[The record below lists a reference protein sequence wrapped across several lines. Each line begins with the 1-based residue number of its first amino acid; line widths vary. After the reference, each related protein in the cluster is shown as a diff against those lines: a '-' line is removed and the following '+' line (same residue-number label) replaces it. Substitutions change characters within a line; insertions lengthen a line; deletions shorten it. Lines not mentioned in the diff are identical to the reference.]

1 MPDRWRFAA
10 TMYRNMQQAGLSE
23 SRAMQIVC
31 ESINEMILEDG
42 KIEAGLNNGAGN
54 GKQATAEGKGNGS
67 GQAGI
72 GA

>member
-31 ESINEMILEDG
+31 ESINELILEDG
-42 KIEAGLNNGAGN
+42 KIEARLDREVVDAAIRNLC
-54 GKQATAEGKGNGS
+54 S
-67 GQAGI
+67 
-72 GA
+72 